1 MPHPSEVR
9 LRDPLSEVTRKE
21 RRTLLGASAIGVLIL
36 RTGLVPSKIA
46 ALGIEFNQADQ
57 KALLGALG
65 AIVVYFLVAF
75 MIYASSDLVAWR
87 VAIYYALA
95 DRQAEI
101 EKEKRQREREEKIDT
116 GQREREGFEVQRRE
130 GRAWT
135 VLARPTSVVRAVF
148 EFGVP
153 VLIGLYAAA
162 KLLKAGTL

>member
-1 MPHPSEVR
+1 MLRPSEVT
-9 LRDPLSEVTRKE
+9 LRDPRSEVTRKE
-21 RRTLLGASAIGVLIL
+21 RRTLLGASAIGILIL

-87 VAIYYALA
+87 VAIHYALV
-95 DRQAEI
+95 DRQAEV
-101 EKEKRQREREEKIDT
+101 EKEMRQH
-116 GQREREGFEVQRRE
+116 EREGLEVERIGRR
-130 GRAWT
+130 AT
-135 VLARPTSVVRAVF
+135 LVVLARPTSLVRAVF

-162 KLLKAGTL
+162 KLLTAGTL